1 MECTYNQVDP
11 QYETNQ
17 GLNYRLS
24 VLLCQDGFL
33 FLVTHVLSH
42 QVLKIASYK
51 LGHDD
56 VKYNGLA
63 GWPVNAYEYFSLIR
77 KIDFLHLSYRQVDIA
92 IASFKIA
99 TAPQEFFTPSN
110 TLDLVSATHSVNPD
124 DEILVE
130 PIFDRGPAIAI
141 LIPGYVRENCM
152 RLFPGAKLRSAP
164 AVFVKGVMRNHS
176 QLISRQVFINIYRE
190 YFEITVIQGER
201 LLYLNAFRYSAPSDV
216 LYYVIFVLE
225 QLGFVPSEQDVTLMG
240 NVAQSSA
247 IAEELKMYCGSLH
260 FAGCPE
266 ALHYNEAFNDV
277 AMHQYF
283 TLLNIPLCE

>member
-1 MECTYNQVDP
+1 LECTYNQVDP
-11 QYETNQ
+11 QYETTQ

-24 VLLCQDGFL
+24 VLLCQDGFS
-33 FLVTHVLSH
+33 FLVIHVHSH
-42 QVLKIASYK
+42 QVLKLASYK

-77 KIDFLHLSYRQVDIA
+77 KIDFLQLNYRQVDIA
-92 IASFKIA
+92 IASAKIT
-99 TAPQEFFTPSN
+99 TAPQDFFIQSDAM
-110 TLDLVSATHSVNPD
+110 DLVSATYAVSPD
-124 DEILVE
+124 DEILIE
-130 PIFDRGPAIAI
+130 PIFDLGPATAI
-141 LIPGYVRENCM
+141 LVPRYVKENCM
-152 RLFPGAKLRSAP
+152 SLFPGAYLRSAP

-176 QLISRQVFINIYRE
+176 QLISRQVFINIHRE
-190 YFEITVIQGER
+190 YFEITVIQGVR
-201 LLYLNAFRYSAPSDV
+201 LLYLNAFRYSTPSDV

-240 NVAQSSA
+240 NVAQSST

-260 FAGCPE
+260 FAECPD
-266 ALHYNEAFNDV
+266 ALQYNDSFNDA

-283 TLLNIPLCE
+283 TLLNISLCE